1 MAMEIIAGFSWWQN
15 MLLVVVGL
23 FVLVSIL
30 ALPRAIFKLVGRVL
44 INCAGAAVVLLLIN
58 LTTSYSGV
66 MLPLNGITVGVGG
79 LLGAPGVVALGLAA
93 YVI

>member
-1 MAMEIIAGFSWWQN
+1 MEVIASFSWWQN
-15 MLLVVVGL
+15 MLLVAVGL

-44 INCAGAAVVLLLIN
+44 LNCAGAAVVLLLIN
-58 LTTSYSGV
+58 LTAGYSGV
-66 MLPLNGITVGVGG
+66 MLPINGVTLGVGG
-79 LLGAPGVVALGLAA
+79 LLGAPGIMALGLAA

>member
-1 MAMEIIAGFSWWQN
+1 MEIIAGFSWWQN

-44 INCAGAAVVLLLIN
+44 INCAAAAVVLLLIN